1 MVTVYDK
8 IVHKKLNG
16 VDILNIGITGS
27 IACGK
32 STVSNYLKSKGY
44 IVIDADRIGHEALDD
59 DYVKEKLIVAF
70 GNEILED
77 NKINRQKLGELVFG
91 NSSNLNVLN
100 SIIHPEIRKKILE
113 KIDKN
118 NDKELIFIDVALLFE
133 AKFDDLVDK
142 IIVVYVD
149 ENTQLTRLMKRNSIS
164 KKEALSR
171 IVSQMSPTEKA
182 KLGDYTVNN
191 NLDVI
196 NTYEQVDKVL
206 SELKKGRCK

>member
-1 MVTVYDK
+1 M
-8 IVHKKLNG
+8 I
-16 VDILNIGITGS
+16 IGITGS

-149 ENTQLTRLMKRNSIS
+149 KNTQLTRLMKRNSIS
-164 KKEALSR
+164 EKEALSR
-171 IVSQMSPTEKA
+171 IVSQMSPIEKA

-206 SELKKGRCK
+206 SELKKGYCK

>member
-1 MVTVYDK
+1 M
-8 IVHKKLNG
+8 I
-16 VDILNIGITGS
+16 IGITGS

-44 IVIDADRIGHEALDD
+44 IVIDADKIGHEALDD
-59 DYVKEKLIVAF
+59 DYVKEKLILAF
-70 GNEILED
+70 GNEILDD

-100 SIIHPEIRKKILE
+100 SIVHPEIRKKILE

-118 NDKELIFIDVALLFE
+118 NDQEFIFIDVALLFE

-171 IVSQMSPTEKA
+171 IVSQMSPIEKA

>member
-1 MVTVYDK
+1 M
-8 IVHKKLNG
+8 I
-16 VDILNIGITGS
+16 IGITGS

-59 DYVKEKLIVAF
+59 DYVKEKLILAF

-100 SIIHPEIRKKILE
+100 SIIHPEIRKKILQ

-171 IVSQMSPTEKA
+171 IVSQMSPIEKA

>member
-1 MVTVYDK
+1 M
-8 IVHKKLNG
+8 I
-16 VDILNIGITGS
+16 IGITGS

-44 IVIDADRIGHEALDD
+44 IVIDADKIGHEALDD
-59 DYVKEKLIVAF
+59 DYVKEKLVLAF

-77 NKINRQKLGELVFG
+77 NKISRQKLGELVFG

-149 ENTQLTRLMKRNSIS
+149 KNTQLTRLMKRNSIS

-171 IVSQMSPTEKA
+171 IVSQMSPIEKA

>member
-1 MVTVYDK
+1 M
-8 IVHKKLNG
+8 I
-16 VDILNIGITGS
+16 IGITGS

-44 IVIDADRIGHEALDD
+44 IVIDADKIGHEALDD
-59 DYVKEKLIVAF
+59 DYVKEKLILAF

-113 KIDKN
+113 KIDKI

-171 IVSQMSPTEKA
+171 IVSQMSPIEKA

-206 SELKKGRCK
+206 SELKKGYCK

>member
-1 MVTVYDK
+1 M
-8 IVHKKLNG
+8 I
-16 VDILNIGITGS
+16 IGITGS

-44 IVIDADRIGHEALDD
+44 IVIDADKIGHEALDD
-59 DYVKEKLIVAF
+59 DYVKEKLILAF

-149 ENTQLTRLMKRNSIS
+149 KNTQLTRLMKRNFIS

-171 IVSQMSPTEKA
+171 IVSQMSPIEKA

-206 SELKKGRCK
+206 SELKKGSCK

>member
-1 MVTVYDK
+1 M
-8 IVHKKLNG
+8 I
-16 VDILNIGITGS
+16 IGITGS

-59 DYVKEKLIVAF
+59 GYVKEKLILAF

-164 KKEALSR
+164 EKEALSR
-171 IVSQMSPTEKA
+171 IVSQMSPIEKA

-206 SELKKGRCK
+206 SELKKGHCK

>member
-1 MVTVYDK
+1 M
-8 IVHKKLNG
+8 I
-16 VDILNIGITGS
+16 IGITGS

-44 IVIDADRIGHEALDD
+44 IVIDADKIGHEALDD
-59 DYVKEKLIVAF
+59 DYVKEKLVLAF

-77 NKINRQKLGELVFG
+77 NKISRQKLGELVFG

-149 ENTQLTRLMKRNSIS
+149 KNTQLTRLMKRNSIS

-171 IVSQMSPTEKA
+171 IVSQMSPIEKG

-206 SELKKGRCK
+206 SELKKGYCK

>member
-1 MVTVYDK
+1 M
-8 IVHKKLNG
+8 I
-16 VDILNIGITGS
+16 IGITGS

-44 IVIDADRIGHEALDD
+44 IVIDADKIGHEALDD
-59 DYVKEKLIVAF
+59 DYVKEKLILAF

-171 IVSQMSPTEKA
+171 IVSQMSPIEKA

-191 NLDVI
+191 NFDVI

>member
-1 MVTVYDK
+1 M
-8 IVHKKLNG
+8 I
-16 VDILNIGITGS
+16 IGITGS

-32 STVSNYLKSKGY
+32 STVSGYLKSKGY
-44 IVIDADRIGHEALDD
+44 VVIDADKIGHEALDS
-59 DYVKEKLIVAF
+59 DYVKEKLILTF
-70 GNEILED
+70 GNDILEN
-77 NKINRQKLGELVFG
+77 NKINRRKLGELVFG

-171 IVSQMSPTEKA
+171 IVSQMSPIEKA

>member
-1 MVTVYDK
+1 M
-8 IVHKKLNG
+8 I
-16 VDILNIGITGS
+16 IGITGS

-32 STVSNYLKSKGY
+32 STISNYLESKGY
-44 IVIDADRIGHEALDD
+44 IVIDADKIGHEALDD
-59 DYVKEKLIVAF
+59 DYVKEKLILAF

-149 ENTQLTRLMKRNSIS
+149 KNTQLTRLMKRNSIS

-171 IVSQMSPTEKA
+171 IVSQMSPIEKA

-206 SELKKGRCK
+206 SELKKGNCK

>member
-1 MVTVYDK
+1 M
-8 IVHKKLNG
+8 I
-16 VDILNIGITGS
+16 IGITGS

-44 IVIDADRIGHEALDD
+44 IVIDADKIGHEALDD

-149 ENTQLTRLMKRNSIS
+149 KNTQLTRLMKRNSIS

-171 IVSQMSPTEKA
+171 IVSQMSPIEKA
-182 KLGDYTVNN
+182 KLGDYMVNN

>member
-1 MVTVYDK
+1 M
-8 IVHKKLNG
+8 I
-16 VDILNIGITGS
+16 IGITGS

-32 STVSNYLKSKGY
+32 STVSGYLKSKGY
-44 IVIDADRIGHEALDD
+44 VVIDADKIGHEALDS
-59 DYVKEKLIVAF
+59 DYVKEKLILTF
-70 GNEILED
+70 GNDILEN
-77 NKINRQKLGELVFG
+77 NKINRRKLGELVFG
-91 NSSNLNVLN
+91 NSNNLNILN
-100 SIIHPEIRKKILE
+100 SIIHPEIRRRILE
-113 KIDKN
+113 EIDKN
-118 NDKELIFIDVALLFE
+118 NDQEFIFIDVALLFE

-149 ENTQLTRLMKRNSIS
+149 KNTQLTRLMKRNSIS

-171 IVSQMSPTEKA
+171 IVSQMSPIEKA

>member
-1 MVTVYDK
+1 M
-8 IVHKKLNG
+8 I
-16 VDILNIGITGS
+16 IGITGS

-44 IVIDADRIGHEALDD
+44 IVIDADKIGHEALDD
-59 DYVKEKLIVAF
+59 DYVKEKLILAF

-171 IVSQMSPTEKA
+171 IVSQMSPIEKA

-206 SELKKGRCK
+206 SELKKGYCK

>member
-1 MVTVYDK
+1 M
-8 IVHKKLNG
+8 I
-16 VDILNIGITGS
+16 IGITGS

-44 IVIDADRIGHEALDD
+44 IVIDADKIGHEALDD
-59 DYVKEKLIVAF
+59 DYVKEKLILAF

-149 ENTQLTRLMKRNSIS
+149 KNTQLTRLMKRNSIS

-206 SELKKGRCK
+206 SELKKGSCK

>member
-1 MVTVYDK
+1 M
-8 IVHKKLNG
+8 I
-16 VDILNIGITGS
+16 IGITGS

-44 IVIDADRIGHEALDD
+44 IVIDADKIGHEALDD
-59 DYVKEKLIVAF
+59 DYVKEKLILAF

-171 IVSQMSPTEKA
+171 IVSQMSPIEKA

-196 NTYEQVDKVL
+196 NTYEQVNKVL

>member
-1 MVTVYDK
+1 M
-8 IVHKKLNG
+8 I
-16 VDILNIGITGS
+16 IGITGS

-44 IVIDADRIGHEALDD
+44 IVIDADKIGHEALDD
-59 DYVKEKLIVAF
+59 DYVKEKLILAF

-171 IVSQMSPTEKA
+171 IVSQMSPIEKA

-206 SELKKGRCK
+206 SELKKGNCK

>member
-1 MVTVYDK
+1 M
-8 IVHKKLNG
+8 I
-16 VDILNIGITGS
+16 IGITGS

-44 IVIDADRIGHEALDD
+44 IVIDADKIGHEALDD
-59 DYVKEKLIVAF
+59 DYVKEKLILAF

-171 IVSQMSPTEKA
+171 IVSQMSPIEKA

-206 SELKKGRCK
+206 SELKKGRFK

>member
-1 MVTVYDK
+1 M
-8 IVHKKLNG
+8 I
-16 VDILNIGITGS
+16 IGITGS

-44 IVIDADRIGHEALDD
+44 IVIDADKIGHEALDD

-149 ENTQLTRLMKRNSIS
+149 KNTQLTRLMKRNSIS

-171 IVSQMSPTEKA
+171 IVSQMSPIEKA

>member
-1 MVTVYDK
+1 M
-8 IVHKKLNG
+8 I
-16 VDILNIGITGS
+16 IGITGS

-44 IVIDADRIGHEALDD
+44 IVIDADKIGHEALDD
-59 DYVKEKLIVAF
+59 DYVKEKLILAF

-91 NSSNLNVLN
+91 SSSNLNVLN
-100 SIIHPEIRKKILE
+100 SIVHPEIRKKILE

-171 IVSQMSPTEKA
+171 IVSQMSPIEKA

-206 SELKKGRCK
+206 SELKKGSCK

>member
-1 MVTVYDK
+1 M
-8 IVHKKLNG
+8 I
-16 VDILNIGITGS
+16 IGITGS

-32 STVSNYLKSKGY
+32 STVSGYLKSKGY
-44 IVIDADRIGHEALDD
+44 VVIDADKIGHEALDS
-59 DYVKEKLIVAF
+59 DYVKEKLILTF
-70 GNEILED
+70 GNDILEN
-77 NKINRQKLGELVFG
+77 NKINRRKLGELVFG

-164 KKEALSR
+164 EKEALSR
-171 IVSQMSPTEKA
+171 IVSQMSPIEKA

>member
-1 MVTVYDK
+1 M
-8 IVHKKLNG
+8 I
-16 VDILNIGITGS
+16 IGITGS

-44 IVIDADRIGHEALDD
+44 IVIDADKIGHEALDD
-59 DYVKEKLIVAF
+59 DYVKEKLILAF

-91 NSSNLNVLN
+91 NSSSLNVLN

-149 ENTQLTRLMKRNSIS
+149 KNTQLTRLMKRNSIS

-171 IVSQMSPTEKA
+171 IVSQMSPIEKA

>member
-1 MVTVYDK
+1 M
-8 IVHKKLNG
+8 I
-16 VDILNIGITGS
+16 IGITGS

-44 IVIDADRIGHEALDD
+44 IVIDADKIGHEALDD
-59 DYVKEKLIVAF
+59 DYVKEKLILAF
-70 GNEILED
+70 GNEILEN

-171 IVSQMSPTEKA
+171 IVSQMSPIEKA

-206 SELKKGRCK
+206 SELKKGNCK

>member
-1 MVTVYDK
+1 M
-8 IVHKKLNG
+8 I
-16 VDILNIGITGS
+16 IGITGS

-44 IVIDADRIGHEALDD
+44 IVIDADKIGHEALDD
-59 DYVKEKLIVAF
+59 DYVKEKLVLAF

-77 NKINRQKLGELVFG
+77 NKISRQKLGELVFG

-149 ENTQLTRLMKRNSIS
+149 KNTQLTRLMKRNSIS

-171 IVSQMSPTEKA
+171 IVSQMSPIEKA

-191 NLDVI
+191 NLDAI

-206 SELKKGRCK
+206 SELKKGYCK

>member
-1 MVTVYDK
+1 M
-8 IVHKKLNG
+8 I
-16 VDILNIGITGS
+16 IGITGS

-44 IVIDADRIGHEALDD
+44 IVIDADKIGHEALDD
-59 DYVKEKLIVAF
+59 DYVKEKLILAF
-70 GNEILED
+70 GNEILDD

-100 SIIHPEIRKKILE
+100 SIIHPEIRKKFLQ

-118 NDKELIFIDVALLFE
+118 NDKEFIFIDVALLFE

-149 ENTQLTRLMKRNSIS
+149 KNTQLTRLMKRNSIS
-164 KKEALSR
+164 EKEALSR
-171 IVSQMSPTEKA
+171 IVSQMSPIEKA

-206 SELKKGRCK
+206 SELKKGYCK

>member
-1 MVTVYDK
+1 M
-8 IVHKKLNG
+8 I
-16 VDILNIGITGS
+16 IGITGS

-44 IVIDADRIGHEALDD
+44 IVIDADKIGHEALDD
-59 DYVKEKLIVAF
+59 DYVKEKLILAF
-70 GNEILED
+70 GNEILDD

-118 NDKELIFIDVALLFE
+118 NDKEFIFIDVALLFE

-149 ENTQLTRLMKRNSIS
+149 KNTQLTRLMKRNSIS

-182 KLGDYTVNN
+182 KLGDYMVNN

-206 SELKKGRCK
+206 SELKKGYCK

>member
-1 MVTVYDK
+1 M
-8 IVHKKLNG
+8 I
-16 VDILNIGITGS
+16 IGITGS

-44 IVIDADRIGHEALDD
+44 IVIDADKIGHEALDD
-59 DYVKEKLIVAF
+59 DYVKEKLILAF

-91 NSSNLNVLN
+91 SSSNLNVLN
-100 SIIHPEIRKKILE
+100 SIVHPEIRKKILE

-171 IVSQMSPTEKA
+171 IVSQMSPIEKA

>member
-1 MVTVYDK
+1 M
-8 IVHKKLNG
+8 I
-16 VDILNIGITGS
+16 IGITGS

-32 STVSNYLKSKGY
+32 STVSGYLKSKGY
-44 IVIDADRIGHEALDD
+44 VVIDADKIGHEALDS
-59 DYVKEKLIVAF
+59 DYVKEKLILTF
-70 GNEILED
+70 GNDILEN
-77 NKINRQKLGELVFG
+77 NKINRRKLGELVFG
-91 NSSNLNVLN
+91 KSNNLNILN
-100 SIIHPEIRKKILE
+100 SIIHPEIRRRILE
-113 KIDKN
+113 EIDKN
-118 NDKELIFIDVALLFE
+118 NDQEFIFIDVALLFE

-171 IVSQMSPTEKA
+171 IVSQMSPIEKA

>member
-1 MVTVYDK
+1 M
-8 IVHKKLNG
+8 I
-16 VDILNIGITGS
+16 IGITGS

-32 STVSNYLKSKGY
+32 STISNYLKSKGY
-44 IVIDADRIGHEALDD
+44 IVIDADKIGHEALDD
-59 DYVKEKLIVAF
+59 DYVKEKLILAF

-100 SIIHPEIRKKILE
+100 SIVHPEIRKKILE

-149 ENTQLTRLMKRNSIS
+149 KNTQLTRLMKRNSIS

-171 IVSQMSPTEKA
+171 IVSQMSPIEKA

>member
-1 MVTVYDK
+1 M
-8 IVHKKLNG
+8 I
-16 VDILNIGITGS
+16 IGITGS

-44 IVIDADRIGHEALDD
+44 IVIDADKIGHEALDD
-59 DYVKEKLIVAF
+59 DYVKEKLILAF

-91 NSSNLNVLN
+91 SSRNLNVIN
-100 SIIHPEIRKKILE
+100 SIVHPEIRKKILE

-171 IVSQMSPTEKA
+171 IVSQMSPIEKA

>member
-1 MVTVYDK
+1 M
-8 IVHKKLNG
+8 I
-16 VDILNIGITGS
+16 IGITGS

-44 IVIDADRIGHEALDD
+44 IVIDADKIGHEALDD
-59 DYVKEKLIVAF
+59 DYVKEKLILAF
-70 GNEILED
+70 GNEILDD

-149 ENTQLTRLMKRNSIS
+149 KNTQLTRLMKRNSIS

-182 KLGDYTVNN
+182 KLGDYMVNN

-206 SELKKGRCK
+206 SELKKGYCK

>member
-1 MVTVYDK
+1 M
-8 IVHKKLNG
+8 I
-16 VDILNIGITGS
+16 IGITGS

-149 ENTQLTRLMKRNSIS
+149 KNTQLTRLMKRNSIS

-182 KLGDYTVNN
+182 KLGDYMVNN

-206 SELKKGRCK
+206 SELKKGHYK

>member
-1 MVTVYDK
+1 M
-8 IVHKKLNG
+8 I
-16 VDILNIGITGS
+16 IGITGS

-32 STVSNYLKSKGY
+32 STVSGYLKSKGY
-44 IVIDADRIGHEALDD
+44 VVIDADKIGHEALDS
-59 DYVKEKLIVAF
+59 DYVKEKLILTF
-70 GNEILED
+70 GNDILEN
-77 NKINRQKLGELVFG
+77 NKINRRKLGELVFG

-100 SIIHPEIRKKILE
+100 SIIHPEIRRRILE
-113 KIDKN
+113 EIDKN
-118 NDKELIFIDVALLFE
+118 NDQEFIFIDVALLFE

-149 ENTQLTRLMKRNSIS
+149 KNTQLTRLMKRNSIS

-171 IVSQMSPTEKA
+171 IVSQMSPIEKA

>member
-1 MVTVYDK
+1 M
-8 IVHKKLNG
+8 I
-16 VDILNIGITGS
+16 IGITGS

-44 IVIDADRIGHEALDD
+44 IVIDADKIGHEALDD
-59 DYVKEKLIVAF
+59 DYVKEKLILAF

-118 NDKELIFIDVALLFE
+118 NDKEFIFIDVALLFE

-149 ENTQLTRLMKRNSIS
+149 KNTQLTRLMKRNSIS
-164 KKEALSR
+164 EKEALSR
-171 IVSQMSPTEKA
+171 IVSQMSPIEKA

>member
-1 MVTVYDK
+1 M
-8 IVHKKLNG
+8 I
-16 VDILNIGITGS
+16 IGITGS

-44 IVIDADRIGHEALDD
+44 IVIDADKIGHEALDD
-59 DYVKEKLIVAF
+59 DYVKEKLILAF

-100 SIIHPEIRKKILE
+100 SIIHPEIRKKILQ

-118 NDKELIFIDVALLFE
+118 NDKEFIFIDVALLFE

-149 ENTQLTRLMKRNSIS
+149 KNTQLTRLMKRNSIS
-164 KKEALSR
+164 EKEALSR
-171 IVSQMSPTEKA
+171 IVSQMSPIEKA

-191 NLDVI
+191 NLDAI

>member
-1 MVTVYDK
+1 M
-8 IVHKKLNG
+8 I
-16 VDILNIGITGS
+16 IGITGS

-44 IVIDADRIGHEALDD
+44 IVIDADKIGHEALDD
-59 DYVKEKLIVAF
+59 DYVKEKLILAF

-149 ENTQLTRLMKRNSIS
+149 KNTQLTRLMKRNSIS
-164 KKEALSR
+164 EKEALSR
-171 IVSQMSPTEKA
+171 IVSQMSPIEKA

-206 SELKKGRCK
+206 SELKKGNCK